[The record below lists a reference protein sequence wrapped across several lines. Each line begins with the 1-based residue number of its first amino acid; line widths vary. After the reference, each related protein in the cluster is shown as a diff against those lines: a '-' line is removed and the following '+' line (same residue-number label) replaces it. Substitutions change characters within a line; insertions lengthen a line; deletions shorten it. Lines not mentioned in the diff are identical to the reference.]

1 MSDDLDLI
9 VHTGDRARK
18 TLAEREAV
26 IESRLQTI
34 EDLEDQAD
42 RAFIDISIELLGIH
56 NEKAYL
62 ERPNCNSFWDYCWQR
77 WKWKRRQANYMF
89 NGAGVVANLIPGTIV
104 PTVLSPTLLPE
115 NEAQV
120 RPLTRLSSVQDQK
133 DAWELAVQRAAP
145 DQPTQRD
152 VDDVVRTEFE
162 GLPTKAQ
169 AAAERRAREAEE
181 REREVQE
188 RAEQLAR
195 EKREAEQRAV
205 QAVRERRD
213 AEERAEQ
220 LLRERDE
227 IQMNR
232 YMRFRKLIDAVRNV
246 AEFHFESA
254 AEIWDGISNARGS
267 DDFMEYLDNAQR
279 CLTRLKLEHPNAVRK
294 PGIVVQRP
302 G

>member
-1 MSDDLDLI
+1 MSEELEL
-9 VHTGDRARK
+9 T
-18 TLAEREAV
+18 TLAEYEAIIERGLDTFFEVSMALLKIRELALYHP
-26 IESRLQTI
+26 EYETF
-34 EDLEDQAD
+34 EE
-42 RAFIDISIELLGIH
+42 
-56 NEKAYL
+56 
-62 ERPNCNSFWDYCWQR
+62 YCLKR
-77 WKWKRRQANYMF
+77 WKWQRVQASRQLKA
-89 NGAGVVANLIPGTIV
+89 AEIV
-104 PTVLSPTLLPE
+104 RSFTSLVPIGTLLPD
-115 NEAQV
+115 NEVQIRA
-120 RPLTRLSSVQDQK
+120 LTRLDSPEDQRT
-133 DAWELAVQRAAP
+133 AWTAAIEASKSGK
-145 DQPTQRD
+145 PTYRD
-152 VDDVVRTEFE
+152 VEDAVRTQFE
-162 GLPTKAQ
+162 KRPTVAQ
-169 AAAERRAREAEE
+169 EQADKRALEAEE
-181 REREVQE
+181 RAREIEE

-195 EKREAEQRAV
+195 EKREAEERARE
-205 QAVRERRD
+205 AVRDRRD

-302 G
+302 S